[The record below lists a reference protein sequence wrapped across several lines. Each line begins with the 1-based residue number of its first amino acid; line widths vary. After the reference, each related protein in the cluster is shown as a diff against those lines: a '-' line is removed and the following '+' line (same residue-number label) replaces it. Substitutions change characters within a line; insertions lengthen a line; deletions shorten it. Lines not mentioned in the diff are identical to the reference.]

1 MPEAFFAATRST
13 APVAGI
19 PFDLDTKEILSLIG
33 DGVVGIDQDGRIILF
48 NRAAELLFGYT
59 SAELIG
65 CPVEALI
72 PMRFHERHRQ
82 DVDGLVS
89 AAAPAG
95 RQMGGGREVLG
106 RHKSGREF
114 PVEATLS
121 RHIFAGQPIAM
132 AVVRDV
138 TEQKDAEQQRQ
149 LIAGEVAHRLRNMMT
164 VVISIVS
171 LTGRRATSL
180 PDFISSLLGRLTALS
195 RTNDALIGEMCT
207 DPNLRSLLHSELAAF
222 GHDVVRF
229 TLTGPDVQIEGKLAL
244 NLGLIFHE
252 LATNA
257 AKYGAFSAPQGEV
270 RVDWHIAA
278 GKVPTLKLSW
288 QETGGPPVEVP
299 TRKGFG
305 SQLIGRILSTYN
317 GKTEI
322 TYAASGVLCTISVT
336 LVTHK

>member
-1 MPEAFFAATRST
+1 MPEAFFLATRSA
-13 APVAGI
+13 APVART
-19 PFDLDTKEILSLIG
+19 PFDLATEEILSLIG
-33 DGVVGIDQDGRIILF
+33 DGVVGIAQDGRIILF

-65 CPVEALI
+65 CPIEVLI
-72 PMRFHERHRQ
+72 PMRFHDKHRK
-82 DVDGLVS
+82 DVDGFVS
-89 AAAPAG
+89 AAAPT
-95 RQMGGGREVLG
+95 RRPMGVGREVLG
-106 RHKSGREF
+106 RHKNGREF

-121 RHIFAGQPIAM
+121 RHVFAGQPISM

-138 TEQKDAEQQRQ
+138 TEKENAEQQRQ
-149 LIAGEVAHRLRNMMT
+149 LIAGEVAHRLRNMMA

-171 LTGRRATSL
+171 LTARRATSL
-180 PDFISSLLGRLTALS
+180 PDFTSSLLGRLTALS

-257 AKYGAFSAPQGEV
+257 AKYGAFSVSEGEIH
-270 RVDWHIAA
+270 VDWHIDA
-278 GKVPTLKLSW
+278 GKAPTLKLSW
-288 QETGGPPVEVP
+288 QETGGPAVEVP

-305 SQLIGRILSTYN
+305 SQLIGRILSPYN
-317 GKTEI
+317 GKAEI
-322 TYAASGVLCTISVT
+322 SYDASGILCTISVP
-336 LVTHK
+336 LVI